1 MKISDFLAAADVKAD
16 VASTDKKKLL
26 AELAREAAAK
36 IGIGADR
43 IAAELLKREDLGSTG
58 VGGGVAIPHARFQQ
72 AKTPF
77 GLLARLKK
85 PIDYDAVDG
94 KPVDIVSLLLLPE
107 GSGGEQQ
114 LGALASI
121 ARKLRTPAVT
131 SALRRA
137 RDSMDMYRILTSD

>member
-1 MKISDFLAAADVKAD
+1 MKIFDFLSAVDVKVD
-16 VASTDKKKLL
+16 VAATDKKKLL

-58 VGGGVAIPHARFQQ
+58 VGGGVAIPHARFTQ

-77 GLLARLKK
+77 GMLVRLKK
-85 PIDYDAVDG
+85 PVDYDAVDG

-121 ARKLRTPAVT
+121 ARKLRNPTVT
-131 SALRRA
+131 AALRRA
-137 RDSMDMYRILTSD
+137 RDSTDMYRILTSD

>member
-1 MKISDFLAAADVKAD
+1 MKIADFLAPADVKAD

-43 IAAELLKREDLGSTG
+43 IAAELLKREALGSTG

-72 AKTPF
+72 VLTPF
-77 GLLARLKK
+77 GLLVRLKK

-131 SALRRA
+131 AALRRA